1 NEVLADDSVTGVVV
15 THGTDTLE
23 ETAYFLNLTVKSV
36 KPVIVVGAMRP
47 STAISADGPVNLL
60 NAVRLAVDPVAIDRG
75 VMIVLNDEINGARDC
90 TKTNTTNLATFKAPE
105 AGLLG
110 YIAGGRHYFIKKTAM
125 HHTVHTEF
133 DVRHL
138 DVLPRVDIVY
148 SYINADGIMV
158 RAAMAAGA
166 KGIVHAGS
174 GNGSVHDDTLGAL
187 FDARD
192 HGVAVV
198 RSSRVG
204 NGVVTEDCEEWTEA
218 GLLDAA
224 TLNPQKSRILLQLG
238 LTITDDPI
246 QLQRMFYEY

>member
-1 NEVLADDSVTGVVV
+1 MEGDAEDSISEKDLILIHQSREYMIGETITYLRPGDSVPT
-15 THGTDTLE
+15 THR
-23 ETAYFLNLTVKSV
+23 
-36 KPVIVVGAMRP
+36 I
-47 STAISADGPVNLL
+47 
-60 NAVRLAVDPVAIDRG
+60 IDYH
-75 VMIVLNDEINGARDC
+75 EINGARDC

-133 DVRHL
+133 DVRDL

-148 SYINADGIMV
+148 SYINADDIMV

-192 HGVAVV
+192 HGVAIV
-198 RSSRVG
+198 RASRVG